1 MSTGSIFDKTTNAL
15 GASIN
20 FRSQRQN
27 ITSANIA
34 NAETPGYKAKVVD
47 FEDALVR
54 AIDMEG
60 WNKEATT
67 DDEHFAMGPGAISRT
82 RTEVYDNPD
91 ANVSNDGNTVDMEK
105 ELATM
110 QENSI
115 LYKAALNLIN
125 KKLGALRYAATDG
138 GR

>member
-1 MSTGSIFDKTTNAL
+1 MSNPLFDKTTNAL
-15 GASIN
+15 GATIN
-20 FRSQRQN
+20 FRSLRQN
-27 ITSANIA
+27 VTAANIA

-47 FEDALVR
+47 FEEALGR
-54 AIDMEG
+54 AIDLEG
-60 WNKEATT
+60 WTKETAT
-67 DDEHFAMGPGAISRT
+67 DPEHMIIGPGAISRS
-82 RTEVYDNPD
+82 RADVYDNPD
-91 ANVSNDGNTVDMEK
+91 VNVSNDGNTVDMEK
-105 ELATM
+105 EMATL